1 LAQDDYYY
9 EIQLTNKQLVFYFMA
24 GAAGLILSF
33 LAGVMV
39 GRGVEGSA
47 AVASESRTVAEE
59 RVVAEPSPSTA
70 AATPAPSDYSYPQRL
85 QSDRPEE
92 GLDRSRPGG
101 TAPPTATPRASA
113 APVPPVAASTP
124 ASARLTPTPAAAK
137 PTPTPAAAKPTPT
150 PAAARTTPT
159 PAAAK
164 PTPAPAV
171 ATPTPPPALPTPP
184 PPAATRAAA
193 PASGPLPKA
202 LASSAKGFA
211 IQVGAFKDRAS
222 ADSIVRS
229 LKVRGLPAYV
239 VAPAGGGLFTVRVG
253 VYRDRA
259 DAEAVQER
267 LRDDKFKPYIIKQ

>member
-39 GRGVEGSA
+39 GRGVEGGPASA
-47 AVASESRTVAEE
+47 SDTRPVAEE
-59 RVVAEPSPSTA
+59 RVVAEPSPAVA

-85 QSDRPEE
+85 GSDRPEE

-101 TAPPTATPRASA
+101 TATPIATPPPSA
-113 APVPPVAASTP
+113 APFRPAATP
-124 ASARLTPTPAAAK
+124 APVT
-137 PTPTPAAAKPTPT
+137 
-150 PAAARTTPT
+150 
-159 PAAAK
+159 AK
-164 PTPAPAV
+164 PTPAPTV
-171 ATPTPPPALPTPP
+171 ATPTPPLPTPP
-184 PPAATRAAA
+184 SPASTQPAA
-193 PASGPLPKA
+193 PATGPLPRA
-202 LASSAKGFA
+202 LASSAAGFA

-222 ADSIVRS
+222 ADSVVRS
-229 LKVRGLPAYV
+229 LKTRGLPAYA
-239 VAPAGGGLFTVRVG
+239 VAPAGRGGGLFTVRVG

-267 LRDDKFKPYIIKQ
+267 LRDDKFKPYVIKQ

>member
-39 GRGVEGSA
+39 GRGVEGGTAS
-47 AVASESRTVAEE
+47 ASETRPITEE
-59 RVVAEPSPSTA
+59 RVVAEASPAIA

-85 QSDRPEE
+85 ESDRPEE
-92 GLDRSRPGG
+92 TLERSRPGG
-101 TAPPTATPRASA
+101 VAAPRGTPPPSA
-113 APVPPVAASTP
+113 APARPAA
-124 ASARLTPTPAAAK
+124 TPTPAAA
-137 PTPTPAAAKPTPT
+137 TP
-150 PAAARTTPT
+150 R
-159 PAAAK
+159 
-164 PTPAPAV
+164 
-171 ATPTPPPALPTPP
+171 PPLPTPP
-184 PPAATRAAA
+184 PPAVTRPSA
-193 PASGPLPKA
+193 PASRPLPRA

-211 IQVGAFKDRAS
+211 IQVGAFKDGAS

-229 LKVRGLPAYV
+229 LKARGLPAYS
-239 VAPAGGGLFTVRVG
+239 VAPAGGGGGLFTVRVG

-267 LRDDKFKPYIIKQ
+267 LRDDKFKPYILKQ

>member
-1 LAQDDYYY
+1 MAQDDYYY

-39 GRGVEGSA
+39 GRGVEGGTAS
-47 AVASESRTVAEE
+47 ASEARPVAEE
-59 RVVAEPSPSTA
+59 RVVAEPSPAVA

-85 QSDRPEE
+85 ESDRPEE
-92 GLDRSRPGG
+92 GLERSRPGG
-101 TAPPTATPRASA
+101 KATPIATPPPGA
-113 APVPPVAASTP
+113 APV
-124 ASARLTPTPAAAK
+124 RPAA
-137 PTPTPAAAKPTPT
+137 TPS
-150 PAAARTTPT
+150 

-164 PTPAPAV
+164 PTPAPA
-171 ATPTPPPALPTPP
+171 AAKPTPPLPTPP
-184 PPAATRAAA
+184 SPAATRPAA
-193 PASGPLPKA
+193 PATGLLPKA
-202 LASSAKGFA
+202 LASSAAGFA

-229 LKVRGLPAYV
+229 LKTRGLPAYV
-239 VAPAGGGLFTVRVG
+239 VAPAGKGGGLFTVRVG

-259 DAEAVQER
+259 DAEAVQDR